1 MTITMP
7 KEDRI
12 NIRVSSK
19 VKTLLTEA
27 AKSRNISVSEFVL
40 ESAVQEANEA
50 ILDRSLFVL
59 PAEDFDSMAQMLEPS
74 TENDARIGTLLER
87 AKPWDN

>member
-27 AKSRNISVSEFVL
+27 AKSRNISVSEFIL
-40 ESAVQEANEA
+40 ESAVQQANEA

-59 PAEDFDSMAQMLEPS
+59 HAEDFDHLAQMLEPS
-74 TENDARIGTLLER
+74 AENDERIDGLLNR
-87 AKPWDN
+87 AKPWES

>member
-1 MTITMP
+1 MTITMA

-19 VKTLLTEA
+19 VKTLLTAA
-27 AKSRNISVSEFVL
+27 AKSRNVSVSEFVL

-50 ILDRSLFVL
+50 ILDRNLFVL
-59 PAEDFDSMAQMLEPS
+59 PAEDFDAVMQMLEPS
-74 TENDARIGTLLER
+74 PKNDERIEKLLNR
-87 AKPWDN
+87 TKPWEN